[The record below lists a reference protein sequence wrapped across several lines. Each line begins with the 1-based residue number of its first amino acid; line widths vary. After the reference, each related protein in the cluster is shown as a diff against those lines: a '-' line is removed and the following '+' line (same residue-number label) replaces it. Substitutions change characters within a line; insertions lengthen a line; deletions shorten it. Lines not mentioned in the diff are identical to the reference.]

1 MSWSSYELAEG
12 EKKVILLQIFLSCAF
27 KNNIETSKKKSV
39 LSLKVKE
46 TKKWVM
52 LVNFQT
58 TFLPFLSYVS
68 VSRVW
73 TSLEYVCSTW
83 LNEQWSWN
91 RKARA
96 PILCVY
102 LTLISISVLICEHVS
117 CLLWVLLAT
126 PVLKTSVHF
135 RALVCVPQEASTCFL
150 ADWLHQKY
158 PCKMYLVICFTT
170 LSSQ

>member
-1 MSWSSYELAEG
+1 MHL
-12 EKKVILLQIFLSCAF
+12 KIILRLLR
-27 KNNIETSKKKSV
+27 KS
-39 LSLKVKE
+39 LFWAWKWRRQ
-46 TKKWVM
+46 KKWVT

-58 TFLPFLSYVS
+58 TFLLFLSWVS

-73 TSLEYVCSTW
+73 TSLEYVWSIW

-96 PILCVY
+96 PMLCVY
-102 LTLISISVLICEHVS
+102 LTLISISVLVCEHVS

-135 RALVCVPQEASTCFL
+135 RALVCIPQEASTCFL

>member
-1 MSWSSYELAEG
+1 MHL
-12 EKKVILLQIFLSCAF
+12 KIILRLLR
-27 KNNIETSKKKSV
+27 KS
-39 LSLKVKE
+39 LFWAWKWRRQ
-46 TKKWVM
+46 KKWVM

-58 TFLPFLSYVS
+58 TFLLFLSWVS

-73 TSLEYVCSTW
+73 TSLEYVCSIW

-96 PILCVY
+96 PMLCVY
-102 LTLISISVLICEHVS
+102 LTLISISVLVSEHVS

-135 RALVCVPQEASTCFL
+135 RALVCIPQEASTCFL